1 VPKKLHAVMAR
12 CPQCKEED
20 WAGYVLQPGEASW
33 FYAQNR
39 PFRFTCRYCGAEFR
53 SEPYLKGVD
62 SLAEV
67 LWGQKGQRK
76 SVPPSGDTG

>member
-1 VPKKLHAVMAR
+1 VPKKLNAVMAR
-12 CPQCKEED
+12 CTECKEED
-20 WAGYVLQPGEASW
+20 WAGYVLLPAEASW

-62 SLAEV
+62 SLGE
-67 LWGQKGQRK
+67 LFRGQKGRPK
-76 SVPPSGDTG
+76 SDLPSGGTG